1 MKVTKITR
9 NSDFINVLALN
20 YTSINAKAHVED
32 YGYSKDKRFRNILL
46 TNIEFT
52 FMNKTYVLDHV
63 WIQKR
68 DMKDG
73 DLFDHIGQDIEIICN
88 FYQYRNDITRHAC
101 GLTVYRHRLAR

>member
-1 MKVTKITR
+1 MKAIKIKR
-9 NSDFINVLALN
+9 DSQFINVLALN
-20 YTSINAKAHVED
+20 YTSINAKAHIED
-32 YGYSKDKRFRNILL
+32 CGYSKDKRFRNILL

-52 FMNKTYVLDHV
+52 FMNKSYMLDHV

-73 DLFDHIGQDIEIICN
+73 DLFDHIGQDIEIIGC

-101 GLTVYRHRLAR
+101 GMTIYRHREAR